1 MLRRVEPTP
10 AGCAQ
15 LFGALFDNTASG
27 FCVQL
32 DFSRN
37 NLSRASKVCHLLI
50 NYSSDPTTVFS
61 IILLWFSCLCSSVE
75 PTPLASLSLSRPLSA
90 RRAPTPA
97 TLPPTLLPCPPLIPV
112 ASPTESPLGPQS
124 TYTTPKWNYAGADS
138 CVATLASAIKA
149 ARRVPLAKLLLEECR
164 CAP

>member
-75 PTPLASLSLSRPLSA
+75 PTPLASLSLSL
-90 RRAPTPA
+90 
-97 TLPPTLLPCPPLIPV
+97 C
-112 ASPTESPLGPQS
+112 PQS
-124 TYTTPKWNYAGADS
+124 TYTSNFTTNATPVSSFNSGCK
-138 CVATLASAIKA
+138 
-149 ARRVPLAKLLLEECR
+149 PH
-164 CAP
+164 